1 VTKFINEEN
10 GKIKTNFQVTW
21 DEIKEKWRETLAWF
35 NEKVE
40 DFKNWCNTM
49 TETVR
54 EFVEDKIAPFF
65 TKEKWLE
72 IGKGILQGLESGFKN
87 AINAVTKMLNKFI
100 GWVNSKL
107 RINIPPIVFPEP
119 VGKVFDGFSKQLFTI
134 PNIPYLAK
142 GGVVDHATLAMI
154 GEQGKEAVVPL
165 ENNTEWMRTVAKGI
179 SAELGGNMT
188 QSSQPVEV
196 VLQVRDRELGR
207 VVIDSI
213 NQLQRQSGRV
223 LLNV

>member
-1 VTKFINEEN
+1 MTKFIDDEN
-10 GKIKTNFQVTW
+10 GKIKTNFQVKW
-21 DEIKEKWRETLAWF
+21 EEIKEKWQETLTWF

-65 TKEKWLE
+65 TKEKWKE
-72 IGKGILQGLESGFKN
+72 IAKGILEGLESGFKN
-87 AINAVTKMLNKFI
+87 AINAVTGMLNKFI

-107 RINIPPIVFPEP
+107 RIDIPPINLPYIGQVFS
-119 VGKVFDGFSKQLFTI
+119 GYNKQLFTI
-134 PNIPYLAK
+134 PSIPYLAK

-179 SAELGGNMT
+179 SAELGGSNV

-213 NQLQRQSGRV
+213 NQLQRQSGKV